1 MIFLFHCER
10 MINIMN
16 IAIIDDDLFFMNEL
30 KDIITERINQL
41 NITNFAISTF
51 SSPEQLLE
59 EIHLFDLLFI
69 DVEIKQYNGIN
80 ICKQIRKSNTDILII
95 FISSY
100 TKYVF
105 NSFPISPFSYILKKD
120 LKTKGI
126 QEINRCLQFYIDKN
140 KVIKI
145 SSFGIE
151 YSLIQKD
158 IKIISKI
165 NDRCIFYYKNKQ
177 FESRMNLKDILP
189 ELSPFFI
196 QINKSEIINLNF
208 VSNICKDKITLNTE
222 EQYYISRRKVKQ
234 VHEKWLQFL
243 RDGG

>member
-177 FESRMNLKDILP
+177 FVKRTK
-189 ELSPFFI
+189 
-196 QINKSEIINLNF
+196 
-208 VSNICKDKITLNTE
+208 TE
-222 EQYYISRRKVKQ
+222 RGEG
-234 VHEKWLQFL
+234 L
-243 RDGG
+243 

>member
-1 MIFLFHCER
+1 M
-10 MINIMN
+10 
-16 IAIIDDDLFFMNEL
+16 
-30 KDIITERINQL
+30 
-41 NITNFAISTF
+41 
-51 SSPEQLLE
+51 
-59 EIHLFDLLFI
+59 
-69 DVEIKQYNGIN
+69 
-80 ICKQIRKSNTDILII
+80 
-95 FISSY
+95 
-100 TKYVF
+100 
-105 NSFPISPFSYILKKD
+105 
-120 LKTKGI
+120 
-126 QEINRCLQFYIDKN
+126 
-140 KVIKI
+140 IKI

-208 VSNICKDKITLNTE
+208 VSDICKDKITLNTE

>member
-95 FISSY
+95 
-100 TKYVF
+100 
-105 NSFPISPFSYILKKD
+105 L
-120 LKTKGI
+120 
-126 QEINRCLQFYIDKN
+126 
-140 KVIKI
+140 IKLTNH
-145 SSFGIE
+145 SDYADQLFR
-151 YSLIQKD
+151 Y
-158 IKIISKI
+158 
-165 NDRCIFYYKNKQ
+165 
-177 FESRMNLKDILP
+177 P
-189 ELSPFFI
+189 
-196 QINKSEIINLNF
+196 
-208 VSNICKDKITLNTE
+208 
-222 EQYYISRRKVKQ
+222 
-234 VHEKWLQFL
+234 
-243 RDGG
+243 

>member
-1 MIFLFHCER
+1 M
-10 MINIMN
+10 
-16 IAIIDDDLFFMNEL
+16 
-30 KDIITERINQL
+30 
-41 NITNFAISTF
+41 
-51 SSPEQLLE
+51 
-59 EIHLFDLLFI
+59 
-69 DVEIKQYNGIN
+69 
-80 ICKQIRKSNTDILII
+80 
-95 FISSY
+95 
-100 TKYVF
+100 F

-208 VSNICKDKITLNTE
+208 VSDICKDKITLNTE